1 MIKTFIA
8 LAAAATLVGAAHAKT
23 PSSASASAVPGGT
36 FALVVD
42 LSGWETY
49 AGFGSALNT
58 ESFYE
63 FAPGTQVFGFEYNGI
78 TFTTAN
84 GSWGSEL
91 TLSVNDSVADVYLDW
106 APDTTEAGG
115 TFGPL
120 SGTWGGTSGAAGPFG
135 AGDPFSVA
143 GDGILWVT
151 VYESFNDGGAAID
164 ATIAS
169 GTLTIYT
176 SAAPIPEPATYGLM
190 GLGLLG
196 VAAAARRRKAD

>member
-42 LSGWETY
+42 VGGWETY
-49 AGFGSALNT
+49 AGFGGALNT
-58 ESFYE
+58 EAFYE
-63 FAPGTQVFGFEYNGI
+63 FAPGTQVFGFDYNGI

-91 TLSVNDSVADVYLDW
+91 TLSVNDSEGNVYLDW
-106 APDTTEAGG
+106 RPDTTEAGG

-135 AGDPFSVA
+135 AGDPFSLP
-143 GDGILWVT
+143 GNGILWVT
-151 VYESFNDGGAAID
+151 VYESFTDPNLN
-164 ATIAS
+164 ATISS